1 MVWVD
6 SVGAGLLC
14 FLTRL
19 CCVDESTGLTCMN
32 AMLPGDNFSHLQKKD
47 NSCR

>member
-1 MVWVD
+1 MARADRVK
-6 SVGAGLLC
+6 AGFLC

-19 CCVDESTGLTCMN
+19 CCVGESTDIICLS
-32 AMLPGDNFSHLQKKD
+32 AMLASDNFSHLQKKD